1 MEFCAPIACGRCLLM
16 ALVFLSASAIA
27 QTTTTNLSQAAAPI
41 GRRGCPTR
49 CGNLAIP
56 YPFGIGSGCAF
67 DSEFQILCDT
77 SSNPPN
83 TVLTTGAGNPA
94 LVYDISD
101 RHIWVGGG
109 GGITVCY
116 DSKGAWRPLQFPF
129 NSTSQTM
136 SFQRL
141 NHYSYSLEN
150 KFAIVGCDDTL
161 LISHGTNDVSSCT
174 SRCSNA
180 SQVPPV
186 NGTTCSGVGCCQ
198 LPMPKDLNKLYNI
211 SMVSAMNHTKVWS
224 FNPCAYSF
232 FGDTSRFRFLGAS
245 DLNNPNFPRRVHE
258 TVPLVMDWAIG
269 DLNCKEAQHITEYGC
284 KGNSHCVDSDTG
296 GYRCSCDHGY
306 QGNPYLGCIDPPI
319 GKLSC
324 DEAKKGSEYACHANS
339 HCLDSDT
346 GLGGYRCRCDNGY
359 EGNPYLS
366 PGCTDIDECKNP
378 ETMKSCEQRCINF
391 PGGFNCSCLEGYFG
405 DGRKGGQGC
414 ILINKKP
421 AASSWVKLS
430 LGIGLGTLVF
440 VALATSLSYIIKK
453 TNDAKMRLKFFEQNG
468 GFLLEQKITDGGSDG
483 TDVTKIFSAKE
494 LRQATNNFAQDM
506 ILGQGGN
513 GIVFKGILLPN
524 QLQVAVKR
532 SKTVDDT
539 QIEQFINEVVIL
551 SRINHRHVVKL
562 LGCCLEAEVP
572 LLVYEYIS
580 NGTLYYHIHGEAG
593 GSDWLSWENRLRI
606 AIEAAGALA
615 YLYSSAS
622 TPIIH
627 RDVKSANIL
636 IDENYTA
643 KISDFGAS
651 RLVPL
656 DHTHVATLVQG
667 TLGYLDPEYFQ
678 TSLLTEKS
686 DVYSFGV
693 VLAELLTE
701 RKPVSPYMS
710 EEDRN
715 LSSFFVRSLNE
726 NRLFQIIVPRLV
738 REGTLD
744 QLQRI
749 AELVKRCLQL
759 KGEDR
764 PQMKEVASELE
775 RIRNSTKVSWTTESS
790 CLLSAEDESLDLYAA
805 PINQ

>member
-1 MEFCAPIACGRCLLM
+1 MEVSSPVACWCC
-16 ALVFLSASAIA
+16 VFLSGLAIA
-27 QTTTTNLSQAAAPI
+27 LTTNLSQTAAPI
-41 GRRGCPTR
+41 ARPGCPTR

-67 DSEFQILCDT
+67 DTKFEILCDDT
-77 SSNPPN
+77 RSNQPN
-83 TVLTTGAGNPA
+83 TVLTSGWGGPI
-94 LVYDISD
+94 LVYNISD
-101 RHIWVGGG
+101 TQIRIPGPGGL
-109 GGITVCY
+109 TFCY
-116 DSKGAWRPLQFPF
+116 DSNGAMRRLPFPF
-129 NSTSQTM
+129 NFTSQTM
-136 SFQRL
+136 LLQRF
-141 NHYSYSLEN
+141 NHYSFSLEN
-150 KFAIVGCDDTL
+150 KFTTVGCDDTL
-161 LISHGTNDVSSCT
+161 LVSHGPNDVSRCT

-186 NGTTCSGVGCCQ
+186 DDGACSGIGCCQ
-198 LPMPKDLNKLYNI
+198 LPRPKGLNKIYNI
-211 SMVSAMNHTKVWS
+211 TMVSASNHTKVWS
-224 FNPCAYSF
+224 FNPCAHTF

-245 DLNNPNFPRRVHE
+245 DLSNPNFPRRVFE
-258 TVPLVMDWAIG
+258 TVPVVLDWAIG
-269 DLNCKEAQHITEYGC
+269 DLNCKEAEHITEYAC

-296 GYRCSCDHGY
+296 FGGYRCICDQGY
-306 QGNPYLGCIDPPI
+306 EGNPYLGCIDPPI

-324 DEAKKGSEYACHANS
+324 DKAKNGSVYACQANS

-346 GLGGYRCRCDNGY
+346 GLGGYRCHCDNGY

-405 DGRKGGQGC
+405 DGRKGSQGC
-414 ILINKKP
+414 ILIDKKS
-421 AASSWVKLS
+421 AASSWFKLS

-468 GFLLEQKITDGGSDG
+468 GFLLQQKITDGGSDG

-494 LRQATNNFAQDM
+494 LRQATNNFAKDM

-524 QLQVAVKR
+524 KLQVAVKR

-539 QIEQFINEVVIL
+539 QIEQFINEVAIL
-551 SRINHRHVVKL
+551 SRINHRHVVKF

-572 LLVYEYIS
+572 LLVYEYVS
-580 NGTLYYHIHGEAG
+580 NGTLYYHIHREAG

-606 AIEAAGALA
+606 AIEAAG
-615 YLYSSAS
+615 
-622 TPIIH
+622 
-627 RDVKSANIL
+627 
-636 IDENYTA
+636 
-643 KISDFGAS
+643 
-651 RLVPL
+651 
-656 DHTHVATLVQG
+656 
-667 TLGYLDPEYFQ
+667 
-678 TSLLTEKS
+678 
-686 DVYSFGV
+686 
-693 VLAELLTE
+693 
-701 RKPVSPYMS
+701 RKPVYPNMS

-726 NRLFQIIVPRLV
+726 NRMFQIIVPRLI

-749 AELVKRCLQL
+749 GELVKRCLEL

-775 RIRNSTKVSWTTESS
+775 RIRKSTKLSWTTESS
-790 CLLSAEDESLDLYAA
+790 CLLPAQDESLDLYAP
-805 PINQ
+805 PINHPVVDAPTQKLL

>member
-1 MEFCAPIACGRCLLM
+1 MELSSAVACWCCVFLCALAIAFSFSQPAPIAR
-16 ALVFLSASAIA
+16 
-27 QTTTTNLSQAAAPI
+27 P
-41 GRRGCPTR
+41 GCPTR

-67 DSEFQILCDT
+67 DSNFEILCDT
-77 SSNPPN
+77 RSNPPKPF
-83 TVLTTGAGNPA
+83 LTTEEDEPT

-101 RHIWVGGG
+101 RQIWIPNPVSL
-109 GGITVCY
+109 TACY
-116 DSKGAWRPLQFPF
+116 DSKGAFRPMQFPYNF
-129 NSTSQTM
+129 TFLT
-136 SFQRL
+136 FWRQRY
-141 NHYSYSLEN
+141 NHYSSSLEN
-150 KFAIVGCDDTL
+150 KFTTVGCDDTL
-161 LISHGTNDVSSCT
+161 LISQGTNDVSSCT

-198 LPMPKDLNKLYNI
+198 LPIPKDLNKMYNI

-224 FNPCAYSF
+224 FNPCAHTF
-232 FGDTSRFRFLGAS
+232 LGDMSRFRFLGAS
-245 DLNNPNFPRRVHE
+245 DLSNPNFPRRVYE
-258 TVPLVMDWAIG
+258 TVPLVVDWAIG
-269 DLNCKEAQHITEYGC
+269 DLNCKEAQHNTEYAC
-284 KGNSHCVDSDTG
+284 TGNSHCVDSDTG
-296 GYRCSCDHGY
+296 FGGYRCTCDHGY

-324 DEAKKGSEYACHANS
+324 DEAKKGSVYACHANS

-421 AASSWVKLS
+421 AASSWFKLS

-468 GFLLEQKITDGGSDG
+468 GFLLEQKITDGDSDG

-524 QLQVAVKR
+524 NLQVAVKR

-539 QIEQFINEVVIL
+539 QIEQFINEVAIL
-551 SRINHRHVVKL
+551 SRINHRHVVKF

-572 LLVYEYIS
+572 LLVYEYVS

-627 RDVKSANIL
+627 RDVKSTNIL

-710 EEDRN
+710 KEDRN

-790 CLLSAEDESLDLYAA
+790 CLLPAEDESLDLYAA